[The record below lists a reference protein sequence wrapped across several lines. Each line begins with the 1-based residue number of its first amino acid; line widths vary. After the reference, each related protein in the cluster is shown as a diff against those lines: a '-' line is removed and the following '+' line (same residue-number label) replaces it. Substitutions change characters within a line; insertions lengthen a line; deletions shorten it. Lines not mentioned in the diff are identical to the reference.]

1 MMKIKVKKEMNL
13 HQLIQWARENN
24 VKGETFTSYYGREVK
39 FYSDD
44 SFNTMEPIY
53 HFDTFTVEAEEEITE
68 DTVIPFIVEL
78 YTNNHGLKET
88 SMHLD
93 NTISNIL
100 SINKILMRK
109 NSIFYMINDDATM
122 TLIWKDGELVE

>member
-1 MMKIKVKKEMNL
+1 MNIKVKKEMNL
-13 HQLIQWARENN
+13 LELIEYIKKNEIADKVFFDN
-24 VKGETFTSYYGREVK
+24 KGKGKVVVG
-39 FYSDD
+39 DD
-44 SFNTMEPIY
+44 RYLYMTDLNLT
-53 HFDTFTVEAEEEITE
+53 DTFTVETVEEITE

>member
-1 MMKIKVKKEMNL
+1 MKIKVNKEFKLLELIEYIKKNEIADKVFFDNKGKGKVVVGDDRYLYMTDLNL
-13 HQLIQWARENN
+13 
-24 VKGETFTSYYGREVK
+24 T
-39 FYSDD
+39 
-44 SFNTMEPIY
+44 
-53 HFDTFTVEAEEEITE
+53 DTFTVETVEEITE

-122 TLIWKDGELVE
+122 TLIWKDGELV

>member
-68 DTVIPFIVEL
+68 RTVIPLLVEVYEYDERL
-78 YTNNHGLKET
+78 LMNLNK
-88 SMHLD
+88 
-93 NTISNIL
+93 NL
-100 SINKILMRK
+100 SIKAVLDESLDDLLYDPRAFHIL
-109 NSIFYMINDDATM
+109 NDDMTM
-122 TLIWKDGELVE
+122 TLIWKDGEMVE

>member
-1 MMKIKVKKEMNL
+1 MKIKKKVKMNL
-13 HQLIQWARENN
+13 HELIQWARENN
-24 VKGETFTSYYGREVK
+24 VKGETFTSNYGRNVK
-39 FYSDD
+39 FYSDV

-53 HFDTFTVEAEEEITE
+53 HWDTFTVEAEEEITE

>member
-1 MMKIKVKKEMNL
+1 MKIKVNKEFKLLELIEYIKKNEIADKVFFDNKGKGKVVVGDDRYLYMTDLNL
-13 HQLIQWARENN
+13 
-24 VKGETFTSYYGREVK
+24 T
-39 FYSDD
+39 
-44 SFNTMEPIY
+44 
-53 HFDTFTVEAEEEITE
+53 DTFTVETVEEITE

>member
-1 MMKIKVKKEMNL
+1 MNIKVKKEMNL
-13 HQLIQWARENN
+13 LELIEYIKKNEIADKVFFDN
-24 VKGETFTSYYGREVK
+24 KGKGKVVVG
-39 FYSDD
+39 DD
-44 SFNTMEPIY
+44 RYLYMTDLNLT
-53 HFDTFTVEAEEEITE
+53 DTFTVETVEEITE

-122 TLIWKDGELVE
+122 TLIWKDGEMVE